1 MVDVRKILVIFLIG
15 IIFAFFVNSLIE
27 AFYPSPKY
35 EDYCKQSPYSEPV
48 KMGVAPDNCTAL
60 PPLQCNDTN
69 AFVQYEYD
77 GGYCPVRSY
86 CNYCNVELQKDQEK
100 YNMVVFII
108 SSIMA
113 LIAIAVGMLL
123 PTDTNNLNEW
133 IGTGFLLG
141 GLITLFIGT
150 ARYYNDMARILRPIV
165 LFLELALVIFLAYK
179 KLKK

>member
-27 AFYPSPKY
+27 AFYPSPRY
-35 EDYCKQSPYSEPV
+35 EDYCGRDMYSEPM
-48 KMGVAPDNCTAL
+48 KLSPGSPDNCTPL
-60 PPLQCNDTN
+60 PPLRCDTDG
-69 AFVQYEYD
+69 FVQYDYE
-77 GGYCPVRSY
+77 GGYCPVSSY
-86 CNYCNVELQKDQEK
+86 CNYCQKDYNSAQEK
-100 YNMVVFII
+100 YNMIVFII

-113 LIAIAVGMLL
+113 LIAIAIGLLL
-123 PTDTNNLNEW
+123 PTDKNNLNEW

-165 LFLELALVIFLAYK
+165 LLLEMLLVIFLAYK